1 MVPEL
6 AREIEKAHLEAR
18 LSVILFSWSIV
29 V

>member
-6 AREIEKAHLEAR
+6 AREIEKERLEAK
-18 LSVILFSWSIV
+18 LSDVLFSWSIV